1 MPALNSL
8 EEDVMRLVILAT
20 MGLATVAAT
29 GNDPPSPWQD
39 IEVDAQHTVQAY
51 LSLDPAA
58 VRALA
63 TSTHHYQIYG
73 SGADE
78 GRAVCGLVQPSI
90 AAEGG
95 DAFIVLYV
103 LGGNSAPQRMGEPIF
118 FSFNPAVL
126 DHDASLAA
134 YCNEALHR
142 VAPTPQPASP
152 ILSTD

>member
-1 MPALNSL
+1 
-8 EEDVMRLVILAT
+8 MRLVILAA

-29 GNDPPSPWQD
+29 GDGPPSPWQD
-39 IEVDAQHTVQAY
+39 IEVDAQHTVQAH
-51 LSLDPAA
+51 LSLNPTA

-63 TSTHHYQIYG
+63 TSTHYYLTYG
-73 SGADE
+73 LGADD

-103 LGGNSAPQRMGEPIF
+103 LGGNSVPQRMGEPIF
-118 FSFNPAVL
+118 FSSNPAAL

-134 YCNEALHR
+134 YCNEARHR

-152 ILSTD
+152 FLSTD